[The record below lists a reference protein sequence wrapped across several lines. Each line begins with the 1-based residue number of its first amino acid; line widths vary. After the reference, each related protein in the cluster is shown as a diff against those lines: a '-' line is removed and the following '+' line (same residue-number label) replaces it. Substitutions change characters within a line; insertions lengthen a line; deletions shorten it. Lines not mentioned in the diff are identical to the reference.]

1 MFFSFIISSTFFP
14 GLPTPNNQ
22 TLWKQLCRSFSS
34 GNFDV
39 SYEHEPNYTHN
50 TTHKLSSGKLGR
62 SWRVVSAYFWLRWV
76 SPRWTACIPLDGK
89 CLSPLYM
96 LFKISDI
103 FQNAVLAILKLLQ
116 FKKMY
121 VECCEKPTKYLDIFS
136 WKISNLKLSIVYSLR
151 YSRFLVIQNVV
162 RGPIFTVTGEVI
174 RNVTDLSQFTPPQA
188 TWWFPI
194 PGRSP
199 YWYWT

>member
-1 MFFSFIISSTFFP
+1 MWLVIFLKCLTSNTFHTLIWIKLLVYWFFVNVVCCVEVYGFLKVYINGVFAVFK
-14 GLPTPNNQ
+14 
-22 TLWKQLCRSFSS
+22 KQCQR
-34 GNFDV
+34 
-39 SYEHEPNYTHN
+39 
-50 TTHKLSSGKLGR
+50 K
-62 SWRVVSAYFWLRWV
+62 WRV

-151 YSRFLVIQNVV
+151 YYRFLVIQNVV